1 VVASGRPADGE
12 GVVEAGDDGGDG
24 VGLQRGDSMGP
35 VLLAVAQAQLSDL
48 PRPPTQTDINQQRV
62 HIAAVRAVALGRE
75 RERERESAPAGEDR
89 GGVRSRRHG
98 GVTQSSDRL
107 GLELLLRPAAIEI
120 REHWFDRGPRERE
133 E

>member
-75 RERERESAPAGEDR
+75 RERERER
-89 GGVRSRRHG
+89 TCR
-98 GVTQSSDRL
+98 
-107 GLELLLRPAAIEI
+107 
-120 REHWFDRGPRERE
+120 RGPWWREVAAPWRCNTE
-133 E
+133 LGSPRP